1 MYLRAKQLFDLELRN
16 ETELLPSQVS
26 DAITYQLSVD
36 PASNPDGL
44 VVLLNGKKF
53 STTSFDFCPV
63 LDKNETDTYGVWGS

>member
-1 MYLRAKQLFDLELRN
+1 MRNVPSSKAAVFDLELRN

-44 VVLLNGKKF
+44 VVLLNGKNLVQ
-53 STTSFDFCPV
+53 PV
-63 LDKNETDTYGVWGS
+63 SISVRFGQKMRQTPYGV